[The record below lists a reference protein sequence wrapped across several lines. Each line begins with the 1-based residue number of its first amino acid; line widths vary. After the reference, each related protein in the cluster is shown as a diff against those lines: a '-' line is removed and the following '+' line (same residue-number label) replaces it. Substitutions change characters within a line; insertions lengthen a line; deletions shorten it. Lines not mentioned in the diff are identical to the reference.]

1 MPFIMALKNKYPRIN
16 VTRKERQTSILKL
29 LLRTKEENLRK
40 KKDMPCLWKESHS
53 IRRMVVFFKLK
64 YRFSEINKI

>member
-1 MPFIMALKNKYPRIN
+1 MALKNKYPRIN

-40 KKDMPCLWKESHS
+40 KKDMPRLWKESHS
-53 IRRMVVFFKLK
+53 IRRMVVFFKLS